1 VQRGCWPAATLRS
14 SSCASALAAPAVS
27 WGTTAQQLRIFQRLL
42 GLQPQGIISGAGGQQ
57 ARLRSVDDVVTLR
70 MTWVEL
76 QGMRFES
83 VRALVHTHGDPP
95 DLELGAYAAGLLAS
109 DLFRD
114 CTLVLDYPAR
124 RFAAVPF
131 ADKD

>member
-1 VQRGCWPAATLRS
+1 MRVIMMYFVCTDAQRHVRHAHLPDLALPMLALFRHLRGCVEECGPGAHALS
-14 SSCASALAAPAVS
+14 IAVILAAP
-27 WGTTAQQLRIFQRLL
+27 
-42 GLQPQGIISGAGGQQ
+42 
-57 ARLRSVDDVVTLR
+57 
-70 MTWVEL
+70 